1 MGVLETAYNN
11 LAHNVPISKCGE
23 KVTSMAKKDGIDL
36 QTGIR
41 DFLATQISTLTEAEK
56 TELPGYVL
64 KDKNDVNVAEGTDCS
79 AKVKDLINETFNNK
93 NLKIYRC
100 IQPPTKNTQVLSHI
114 HGFLLEGELPEKL
127 ASNYVPVDT
136 ILEIKKEL

>member
-1 MGVLETAYNN
+1 
-11 LAHNVPISKCGE
+11 
-23 KVTSMAKKDGIDL
+23 
-36 QTGIR
+36 
-41 DFLATQISTLTEAEK
+41 
-56 TELPGYVL
+56 GYVL

-114 HGFLLEGELPEKL
+114 HGFLLEGELPEKV